1 MSDDATITS
10 SDVARIARLARLELT
25 EAEMASIGQDL
36 NGILGYV
43 KSLQGVALDNVEPT
57 ETGSAVD
64 TPLREDEHRPSLAR
78 DVALGQ
84 SAGQDGTGFI
94 VPKVVG

>member
-1 MSDDATITS
+1 MSENATITS

-25 EAEMASIGQDL
+25 DAEMASIGNDL

-43 KSLQGVALDNVEPT
+43 NSLQSVALGNVEPT
-57 ETGSAVD
+57 ETGSAID
-64 TPLREDEHRPSLAR
+64 TPLRDDEVRASLGR
-78 DVALGQ
+78 DVALAQ
-84 SAGQDGTGFI
+84 SADQDGTGFI